1 MDSYHN
7 SWVIP
12 KKQTVDDGV
21 GVEET
26 LQYFLKIETIS
37 RILTLTLLSLSNSRQ
52 KKDIHMTHRNWK
64 FDP

>member
-52 KKDIHMTHRNWK
+52 NKDIHMTHRNWK

>member
-64 FDP
+64 FEP